1 MKFHFKAK
9 TQQGAIKHGVIE
21 ALDRSMAVQL
31 LQKNNMVPLMVE
43 EEEKSSRFIQ
53 DLRRMVESPD
63 AKTLMLFFRELAA
76 LVTAKVPVVPAL
88 KTIEEQTDNAYMRV
102 IIKDLA
108 ADIEDGMTVSEALSK
123 HPEVFTPLM
132 VSMIR
137 SGEVS
142 GNLQGAI
149 EYVTTNIEQTYELN
163 QKVKGA
169 LMYPVFVV
177 SVALI
182 IGFVTMTF
190 ILPRL
195 TQVIEEIVAD
205 VPWYTQVMITLGD
218 FMQSYW
224 WVVLIMF
231 GALVISL
238 LYYIR
243 TDDGQREW
251 DQLKLKL
258 PILGKLFRYIYITRF
273 SENLAVLLSGG
284 IPIVKSLIIVADVVG
299 NSVYRK
305 VILTAAKDVKGGG
318 DIYTTFAHSAE
329 IPPIVSRMIKVGEE
343 TGKLDE
349 ILDRVAHFYRQE
361 VEQIT
366 RNMSALIEPILIVV
380 LGIGVGLLVFS
391 VLMPIYN
398 IAGQL

>member
-9 TQQGAIKHGVIE
+9 TEQGAIKHGVIE
-21 ALDRSMAVQL
+21 ALDRQMAIQL
-31 LQKNNMVPLMVE
+31 LQKNKMIPLVVE
-43 EEEKSSRFIQ
+43 EEAKRSRFVE
-53 DLRRMVESPD
+53 DFRRMIESPD

-88 KTIEEQTDNAYMRV
+88 KTIGEQTDNAYMLMV
-102 IIKDLA
+102 INDLA

-149 EYVTTNIEQTYELN
+149 EYVTKNIENSYELN

-169 LMYPVFVV
+169 LMYPIFVI

-182 IGFVTMTF
+182 IGFITMTF

-195 TQVIEEIVAD
+195 TQVIEDIVAD
-205 VPWYTQVMITLGD
+205 IPWYTQVMISIGD
-218 FMQSYW
+218 FMQTYW
-224 WVVLIMF
+224 WVVIIFFIALIF
-231 GALVISL
+231 SVF
-238 LYYIR
+238 YYVR
-243 TDDGQREW
+243 TDDGRREW
-251 DQLKLKL
+251 DRMKIKL
-258 PILGKLFRYIYITRF
+258 PIVGTLFRYIYITRF

-284 IPIVKSLIIVADVVG
+284 IPIVRSLIIVADVVG

-305 VILTAAKDVKGGG
+305 IILTAAKDVKGGG
-318 DIYTTFAHSAE
+318 DIYTTFSKSDD

-349 ILDRVAHFYRQE
+349 ILDRVADFYRKE

-366 RNMSALIEPILIVV
+366 RNMSSLIEPILIVI

-398 IAGQL
+398 IADQL

>member
-9 TQQGAIKHGVIE
+9 TAQGAIKHGVIE
-21 ALDRSMAVQL
+21 ALDRQMAVQL
-31 LQKNNMVPLMVE
+31 LQKNKMVPLVVE
-43 EEEKSSRFIQ
+43 EEAKRSRFIQ
-53 DLRRMVESPD
+53 DMRRMVESPD

-88 KTIEEQTDNAYMRV
+88 KTIEEQTDNAYMRT

-149 EYVTTNIEQTYELN
+149 EYVTTNIEQSYELN

-169 LMYPVFVV
+169 LMYPVFVIT
-177 SVALI
+177 VAII

-205 VPWYTQVMITLGD
+205 VPWYTQVMINLGD

-231 GALVISL
+231 GALVISV
-238 LYYIR
+238 LYYVR

-251 DQLKLKL
+251 DQLKLKI
-258 PILGKLFRYIYITRF
+258 PVLGNLFRYIYITRF
-273 SENLAVLLSGG
+273 SENLSVLLTGG
-284 IPIVKSLIIVADVVG
+284 IPIVRSLIIVADVVG
-299 NSVYRK
+299 NGVYRK

-318 DIYTTFAHSAE
+318 DIYTTFANSDD

-349 ILDRVAHFYRQE
+349 ILGRVAHFYRQE